1 MSENTNPI
9 LMPQAEYAR
18 HRNKSPQYI
27 GKLYKAGILVMR
39 GRMVDATASGAVL
52 DDKPS
57 EKTTMDGQSPASYAQ
72 ARLADMV
79 FRAKLR
85 RLEFDTRQGKLVE
98 AAVVKE
104 RWAAIL
110 VVIKERI
117 LALPDKLAPELTAL
131 TDERQVRDNLKREMH
146 AILKAIHEDILVGQA
161 SACQRPLAGAF
172 LYSFSV
178 PNPRPSAASGA
189 PTARRTGGVGFSLPT
204 PASWRRRSWTR

>member
-1 MSENTNPI
+1 MT
-9 LMPQAEYAR
+9 QAEYAR

-39 GRMVDATASGAVL
+39 GRLVDVAATDAVL
-52 DDKPS
+52 DDKPT
-57 EKTTMDGQSPASYAQ
+57 EKTTMDSQAPASYAQ

-110 VVIKERI
+110 VVIKERV
-117 LALPDKLAPELTAL
+117 LAVPDKLAPELTAL

-146 AILKAIHEDILVGQA
+146 AILKAIHEDIQ
-161 SACQRPLAGAF
+161 
-172 LYSFSV
+172 Y
-178 PNPRPSAASGA
+178 
-189 PTARRTGGVGFSLPT
+189 AR
-204 PASWRRRSWTR
+204 

>member
-1 MSENTNPI
+1 MSENPI
-9 LMPQAEYAR
+9 LMTQAEYAR

-39 GRMVDATASGAVL
+39 GRMVDATASDAVL
-52 DDKPS
+52 DDKPT
-57 EKTTMDGQSPASYAQ
+57 EKTTMDGQAPASYAQ

-110 VVIKERI
+110 VVIKERV
-117 LALPDKLAPELTAL
+117 LAVPDKLAPELTAL

-146 AILKAIHEDILVGQA
+146 AILKAIHEDIQ
-161 SACQRPLAGAF
+161 
-172 LYSFSV
+172 Y
-178 PNPRPSAASGA
+178 
-189 PTARRTGGVGFSLPT
+189 AR
-204 PASWRRRSWTR
+204 

>member
-1 MSENTNPI
+1 MSENPI
-9 LMPQAEYAR
+9 LMTQAEYAR

-39 GRMVDATASGAVL
+39 GRMVDASASDAVL
-52 DDKPS
+52 DDKPA
-57 EKTTMDGQSPASYAQ
+57 EKTTMDGQAPASFAQ

-110 VVIKERI
+110 VVIKERV
-117 LALPDKLAPELTAL
+117 LAVPDKLAPELTAL
-131 TDERQVRDNLKREMH
+131 TDERQVRDSLKREMH
-146 AILKAIHEDILVGQA
+146 GILKAIHEDIQ
-161 SACQRPLAGAF
+161 
-172 LYSFSV
+172 Y
-178 PNPRPSAASGA
+178 
-189 PTARRTGGVGFSLPT
+189 AR
-204 PASWRRRSWTR
+204 